1 MSFRLFA
8 IFCSILFYS
17 QLSFSEMTFP
27 VGHIEALMANTGAA
41 ISGSPGN
48 AIYNPAGLG
57 FLDDNNVSIT
67 LSGNALEQ
75 QSFEIPNMGNSST
88 VIIRPT
94 LASTTSPLA
103 KGHASIF
110 IANPVAFNVS
120 QSHSLPLTGYNLAL
134 RLALK
139 SNILMGGFAYGRPW
153 DDTLAWGFSLGGI
166 YTTQE
171 TYTYTQV
178 TGPSSLA
185 TQYSQTFQKEIQPLA
200 VAAALWKPA
209 DIYNLGINISFQ
221 SSPLVSEGA
230 YYSSSTNSSTPTTP
244 QEESRSYAP
253 SRTSSVG
260 AVLGQKFKISAQE
273 LYLDVSYS
281 GGSNAK
287 DYNGDNKKTDEN
299 YVYSLGWKMP
309 TANKW
314 QPVAGLAYSKLANSE
329 AQLYSAGLIIKQR
342 ANEIVLGSYYYKVLP
357 SANNQSAIDVIGLM
371 FSSQVFY

>member
-1 MSFRLFA
+1 
-8 IFCSILFYS
+8 
-17 QLSFSEMTFP
+17 MTFP
-27 VGHIEALMANTGAA
+27 VGHTEALMANTGAA
-41 ISGSPGN
+41 LSASPGN

-153 DDTLAWGFSLGGI
+153 DDTLAWGFTLGGI

-171 TYTYTQV
+171 TYTYSQV
-178 TGPSSLA
+178 TGPTSLA

-200 VAAALWKPA
+200 IAAALWKPT
-209 DIYNLGINISFQ
+209 DFYNLGINISFQ
-221 SSPLVSEGA
+221 SSPLLSEGA

-244 QEESRSYAP
+244 QEESRSYTP

-273 LYLDVSYS
+273 LYVDVSYS

-299 YVYSLGWKMP
+299 FVYSLGWKMP

-342 ANEIVLGSYYYKVLP
+342 ANEIVIGSYYYKVLP

>member
-27 VGHIEALMANTGAA
+27 VGHTEALMANTGAA
-41 ISGSPGN
+41 LSASPGN

-153 DDTLAWGFSLGGI
+153 DDTLAWGFTLGGI

-171 TYTYTQV
+171 TYTYSQV
-178 TGPSSLA
+178 TGPTSLA

-200 VAAALWKPA
+200 IAAALWKPT
-209 DIYNLGINISFQ
+209 DFYNLGINISFQ
-221 SSPLVSEGA
+221 SSPLLSEGA

-244 QEESRSYAP
+244 QEESRSYTP

-273 LYLDVSYS
+273 LYVDVSYS

-299 YVYSLGWKMP
+299 FVYSLGWKMP

-342 ANEIVLGSYYYKVLP
+342 ANEIVIGSYYYKVLP

>member
-110 IANPVAFNVS
+110 IANPVAFNIS
-120 QSHSLPLTGYNLAL
+120 QSHTLPLSGYNLAI

-139 SNILMGGFAYGRPW
+139 SNVLMGGFAYGRTW
-153 DDTLAWGFSLGGI
+153 DDTLAWGFTAGGI

-171 TYTYTQV
+171 TFNYTQM
-178 TGPSSLA
+178 TGPSSLT
-185 TQYSQTFQKEIQPLA
+185 TQYSQTFQKQIQPLLIA
-200 VAAALWKPA
+200 GTLWKPTGL
-209 DIYNLGINISFQ
+209 YNLGISVSFQ
-221 SSPLVSEGA
+221 SSPILSEGA

-244 QEESRSYAP
+244 QEESKSYSP
-253 SRTSSVG
+253 SRTPSVG
-260 AVLGQKFKISAQE
+260 AILGQRFKISLHE
-273 LYLDVSYS
+273 LYFDVSYS
-281 GGSNAK
+281 GGSEAT
-287 DYNGDNKKTDEN
+287 DYNGKTNKTDEN
-299 YVYSLGWKMP
+299 FVYSLGWKMP

-314 QPVAGLAYSKLANSE
+314 QPVAGLAYSKLAQTES
-329 AQLYSAGLIIKQR
+329 QLYSAGLIIKQR
-342 ANEIVLGSYYYKVLP
+342 ANEIVVGSYYNRVLP
-357 SANNQSAIDVIGLM
+357 STNNQSAIDVIGLM

>member
-1 MSFRLFA
+1 MRFHLFA
-8 IFCSILFYS
+8 IFCSTLFYS

-41 ISGSPGN
+41 LSASPGN

-57 FLDDNNVSIT
+57 FLDDNNVSVT

-103 KGHASIF
+103 KGHAAIF

-120 QSHSLPLTGYNLAL
+120 QSHTSPLTGYNLAL

-153 DDTLAWGFSLGGI
+153 DDTLAWGFTLGGI

-178 TGPSSLA
+178 TGPTSLA

-200 VAAALWKPA
+200 IAAALWKPT
-209 DIYNLGINISFQ
+209 DIYNLGINISLQ
-221 SSPLVSEGA
+221 SSPILSEGA

-244 QEESRSYAP
+244 QEESRSYRP

-260 AVLGQKFKISAQE
+260 AVLGQKFKILAQE
-273 LYLDVSYS
+273 LYFDVSYS
-281 GGSNAK
+281 GGSDAK
-287 DYNGDNKKTDEN
+287 DYNGDNKKSDEN
-299 YVYSLGWKMP
+299 FVYSLGWKMP

-357 SANNQSAIDVIGLM
+357 NANNQSAIDVIGLM